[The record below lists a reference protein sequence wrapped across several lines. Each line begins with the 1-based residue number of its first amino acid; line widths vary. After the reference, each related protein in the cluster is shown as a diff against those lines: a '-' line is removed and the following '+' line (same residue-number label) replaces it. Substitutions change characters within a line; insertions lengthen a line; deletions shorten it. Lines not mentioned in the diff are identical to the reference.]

1 MLPEWR
7 KEMQSRRKLEG
18 IDVSHWEGRID
29 FFEVRRAGIRIVYIK
44 ASEGDRGVDP
54 DFERN
59 YREAQTAGLKIGFY
73 HYLTARTVEE
83 GREQARYFAGVIR
96 EKHYE
101 ACPVMDFESFGDLDR
116 EQINAVSLAFL
127 RELEML
133 TEKMVAVYSDASN
146 AANVFDERLAFYPL
160 WIAEYGVKRPEMT
173 MTGVSGPDGS
183 IRTQG
188 ASEGSREPWIVITS
202 RRRSWQTEVPCFAH
216 ENVRKRIIR

>member
-83 GREQARYFAGVIR
+83 GREQARHFARVIR

-101 ACPVMDFESFGDLDR
+101 ACPVMDFESF
-116 EQINAVSLAFL
+116 
-127 RELEML
+127 
-133 TEKMVAVYSDASN
+133 
-146 AANVFDERLAFYPL
+146 
-160 WIAEYGVKRPEMT
+160 
-173 MTGVSGPDGS
+173 
-183 IRTQG
+183 
-188 ASEGSREPWIVITS
+188 
-202 RRRSWQTEVPCFAH
+202 
-216 ENVRKRIIR
+216 

>member
-29 FFEVRRAGIRIVYIK
+29 FSEVRRAGIRIVYIK

-83 GREQARYFAGVIR
+83 GREQARHFAGVIR
-96 EKHYE
+96 EKRYE

-133 TEKMVAVYSDASN
+133 TKKMVAVYSDASN

-160 WIAEYGVKRPEMT
+160 WIAEYGVKRPEMNN
-173 MTGVSGPDGS
+173 DW
-183 IRTQG
+183 
-188 ASEGSREPWIVITS
+188 REWAGWQYTDAGRVRGIKGTVDRDYFTEKILAD
-202 RRRSWQTEVPCFAH
+202 RSTVLRPRECP
-216 ENVRKRIIR
+216 EEDN

>member
-83 GREQARYFAGVIR
+83 GPGTGETFCRGHPREA
-96 EKHYE
+96 
-101 ACPVMDFESFGDLDR
+101 
-116 EQINAVSLAFL
+116 L
-127 RELEML
+127 RGL
-133 TEKMVAVYSDASN
+133 SG
-146 AANVFDERLAFYPL
+146 
-160 WIAEYGVKRPEMT
+160 YG
-173 MTGVSGPDGS
+173 
-183 IRTQG
+183 
-188 ASEGSREPWIVITS
+188 
-202 RRRSWQTEVPCFAH
+202 F
-216 ENVRKRIIR
+216 

>member
-29 FFEVRRAGIRIVYIK
+29 FSEVRRAGIRIVYIK
-44 ASEGDRGVDP
+44 ASEGDREVDP

-83 GREQARYFAGVIR
+83 GREQARHFAGVIR

-101 ACPVMDFESFGDLDR
+101 ACPAMDFESFDSYIRWFKSSRLCQFNVD
-116 EQINAVSLAFL
+116 
-127 RELEML
+127 
-133 TEKMVAVYSDASN
+133 TAS
-146 AANVFDERLAFYPL
+146 DERFSG
-160 WIAEYGVKRPEMT
+160 IAVWVMRSPEVSPSSLDVVIADTWRRAQKR
-173 MTGVSGPDGS
+173 G
-183 IRTQG
+183 
-188 ASEGSREPWIVITS
+188 
-202 RRRSWQTEVPCFAH
+202 H
-216 ENVRKRIIR
+216 